1 MDEFEKAFEKAAI
14 PLFVLPPRS
23 PKINGGVERSN
34 GTFRYEF
41 YSLYDRFAS
50 EVDHE
55 QKLINF
61 TKFYNEIRPHKNLR
75 LLTPCQYL
83 EKLN

>member
-1 MDEFEKAFEKAAI
+1 MKKAGI

-41 YSLYDRFAS
+41 YCLYDRFAS
-50 EVDHE
+50 QIDHE

-61 TKFYNEIRPHKNLR
+61 TNFYNEIRPHKNLR
-75 LLTPCQYL
+75 LCSRSNTCETKL
-83 EKLN
+83 EK